1 MPVLPA
7 PGEQYTIRRQVF
19 KLFGASFHIY
29 DEKGELAGYCKQK
42 AFKLR
47 EDIRIYTDETMQ
59 TPLLSIVARNII
71 DFSVTL
77 DITLPTG
84 ETLGSIRRK
93 GMASTFL
100 RDEWLIFSPAGDQI
114 GSLRENGEFTAFLRR
129 YVELV
134 SLISPQSFSLL
145 DAAGQPVA
153 QIRQHFNPF
162 IYRLG
167 IGTTP
172 AAEAAGFDD
181 LFVLALGCVV
191 ASLEGRQS
199 GG

>member
-1 MPVLPA
+1 MPILPA
-7 PGEQYTIRRQVF
+7 AGEQYTIRRKVF
-19 KLFGASFHIY
+19 KIFGASFHIY
-29 DEKGELAGYCKQK
+29 DEKGELAGFCNQK

-47 EDIRIYTDETMQ
+47 EDIRIFTDEGMQ
-59 TPLLSIVARNII
+59 TPLLSIVARNIV

-84 ETLGSIRRK
+84 ESLGSMRRK

-100 RDEWLIFSPAGDQI
+100 RDEWLIFNAAGDEI
-114 GSLRENGEFTAFLRR
+114 GSLRENGGFMAFLRR
-129 YVELV
+129 YVEFV
-134 SLISPQSFSLL
+134 SLFSPQSFSLL
-145 DAAGQPVA
+145 EKGGQPVA
-153 QIRQHFNPF
+153 QVRQHFNPF

-181 LFVLALGCVV
+181 LFVLAIGCVV
-191 ASLEGRQS
+191 ASIEGRQS